1 MDNLLKV
8 HSYATPRPVL
18 AKPQCK
24 GITMNP
30 TRQLTAEPAVL
41 FPGGGDAVELR
52 IIFHGDL
59 NDVLAAIAELLQH
72 LKERGVKPAREI

>member
-1 MDNLLKV
+1 
-8 HSYATPRPVL
+8 
-18 AKPQCK
+18 
-24 GITMNP
+24 MNP

-41 FPGGGDAVELR
+41 FPGGGDTVELR

>member
-1 MDNLLKV
+1 
-8 HSYATPRPVL
+8 
-18 AKPQCK
+18 
-24 GITMNP
+24 MNP

-41 FPGGGDAVELR
+41 FPRGGDAVELR